1 MKALLFDD
9 LLKVLPFLSVEGGGI
24 DSGVKGR

>member
-1 MKALLFDD
+1 MTALLVDD
-9 LLKVLPFLSVEGGGI
+9 LLKALPFLSVEGGVI